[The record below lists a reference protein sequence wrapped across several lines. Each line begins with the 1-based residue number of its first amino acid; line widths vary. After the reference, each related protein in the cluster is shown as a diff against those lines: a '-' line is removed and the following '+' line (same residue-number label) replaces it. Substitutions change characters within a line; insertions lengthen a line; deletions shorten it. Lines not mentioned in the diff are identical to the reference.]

1 MENQNITITLHVS
14 EEQVDTIS
22 HLFSHYGWN
31 YNEISRIVAE
41 NSGSSAESV
50 LNRNDVAC
58 QTTPGT
64 ETVDNNDDA
73 FQEYHIPQN
82 PEEQECRFCLCRP
95 CITDEQNRQMWW
107 ENENQAPSRRNSA
120 LKKERYKRFWT
131 MMFHRE
137 AWKDPRYQA
146 EKLKALRADPRQRK
160 YEWHR
165 RDIMPKCVLSL
176 VRQWFP
182 NPVGVPYLGHLW
194 E

>member
-1 MENQNITITLHVS
+1 MENQNIRITLHVS

-22 HLFSHYGWN
+22 HLFSHYDCN
-31 YNEISRIVAE
+31 FNEISRIVAE
-41 NSGSSAESV
+41 NSGSSAETV

-58 QTTPGT
+58 QTTPET

-82 PEEQECRFCLCRP
+82 PEEQESRFCLCRS

-107 ENENQAPSRRNSA
+107 ENENQAPSRRNFA
-120 LKKERYKRFWT
+120 LRKERYKR
-131 MMFHRE
+131 
-137 AWKDPRYQA
+137 KDPRYQA
-146 EKLKALRADPRQRK
+146 EKLKALRADLRQRK

-182 NPVGVPYLGHLW
+182 NPDGVPYLGHLW